1 MLPFD
6 IVRKTKK
13 IMVRNCQWLSIM
25 ILEYAVN
32 SIIYNNV
39 LHGKFGR
46 FWAIWDIESLSVIS
60 AGQRTG

>member
-1 MLPFD
+1 
-6 IVRKTKK
+6 
-13 IMVRNCQWLSIM
+13 MVRNYQWLSIM

-32 SIIYNNV
+32 SIIYNNI

-60 AGQRTG
+60 AGQRTS